1 MNVSGKYLVVGKRM
15 YREHRPGTL
24 FEAKL
29 DAKAEA
35 RAIGRGD
42 IKFVE
47 RIVPALRPGSY
58 RLPRKVSDG

>member
-1 MNVSGKYLVVGKRM
+1 MNASGIYLVVGQRE

-29 DAKAEA
+29 DARAEA

-42 IKFVE
+42 IKLVE
-47 RIVPALRPGSY
+47 RMIPALRPGSY